1 VRAAGLPDR
10 VPAYTV
16 NRLRHGPA
24 GDLVGGDAVALRHP
38 RPRGLAASVASFR
51 RYVAANVPEEVRRQQ
66 VTVWNPRLA
75 GAGEQAQIDY
85 GMLGRWAVVS

>member
-10 VPAYTV
+10 
-16 NRLRHGPA
+16 
-24 GDLVGGDAVALRHP
+24 
-38 RPRGLAASVASFR
+38 
-51 RYVAANVPEEVRRQQ
+51 VPEEVRRQQ